1 MEPIKMLS
9 TVGATSPIGRPQ
21 ATDTAPAG
29 APSFGDL
36 LTQALDNVNRAG
48 AESKEL
54 SRRFTVGDPSVSLEE
69 TMITMAKSGVQFQA
83 AVQVRNR
90 LVQAYSAIMNMQ
102 I

>member
-9 TVGATSPIGRPQ
+9 TVGATGPVGRPL
-21 ATDTAPAG
+21 APDNVPAG

-36 LTQALDNVNRAG
+36 LTQALDSINQAG
-48 AESKEL
+48 NESKEI
-54 SRRFTVGDPSVSLEE
+54 SRRFTLGDPSVSLEE

-83 AVQVRNR
+83 AIQVRNR
-90 LVQAYSAIMNMQ
+90 LVQAYSTIMNMQ